1 MKLNIHMGVHKT
13 GTSAMQHVLLRNRKA
28 LSEQGVGYVSLGAFR
43 KGYYHPMASLAQM
56 PSLLDTLQRSR
67 LSDLFEAQIAPHEGL
82 PRAIVTE
89 ENLAG
94 PLPHLLKG
102 RLYTQLGRNMR
113 LVHESAK
120 AHDRHYFLCIRAY
133 DAFFV
138 SAYLQLLRKFEMPS
152 IPAFVGKLQ
161 DSGRG
166 WADLAADMIAI
177 AGAENVTVW
186 TYEAFRADPQ
196 LPYRLLSG
204 GAHVELVEPRT
215 ARDAN
220 PSLSAKGL
228 QILEA
233 AQGFVSKEE
242 RIRLGNT
249 LRFFEFDPPVAK
261 VQIEDKATVEALSAR
276 YRADKARI
284 ASLGCAFHD
293 VEEPADQTMLPQGC
307 VPRKRFFSVVW
318 PFLTR
323 RGLS

>member
-1 MKLNIHMGVHKT
+1 MKLNIHIGVHKT

-28 LSEQGVGYVSLGAFR
+28 LEDQGVGYSAVGIFR
-43 KGYYHPMASLAQM
+43 TNYYHPLARMAGKPKLIDA
-56 PSLLDTLQRSR
+56 LQRNQ
-67 LSDLFEAQIAPHEGL
+67 LQGLLEAQVAPFADL
-82 PRAIVTE
+82 PLAILSE
-89 ENLAG
+89 ENLAS
-94 PLPHLLKG
+94 PLPQLLTG

-133 DAFFV
+133 DEFFV
-138 SAYLQLLRKFEMPS
+138 SAYLQLLRKFDMPS

-166 WADLAADMIAI
+166 WADVVADMVAI

-186 TYEAFRADPQ
+186 TYEAFKADPH
-196 LPYRLLSG
+196 LPYSLLSG
-204 GAHVELVEPRT
+204 GARVELVEPKL

-220 PSLSAKGL
+220 PSLSVKGL
-228 QILEA
+228 KIVEA
-233 AQGFVSKEE
+233 SQGFLSREE
-242 RIRLGNT
+242 RIRLGHA
-249 LRFFEFDPPVAK
+249 LRTFQFDEPVAK
-261 VQIEDKATVEALSAR
+261 VRIEDKATVEALSAR

-284 ASLGCAFHD
+284 AALGCAFHD
-293 VEEPADQTMLPQGC
+293 VEDQPGQTMLPQGC
-307 VPRKRFFSVVW
+307 EPRKHVFSVAW